1 MSNIIATVSKIQNVD
16 SLNIV
21 NFEFHGISLSMMSLE
36 LDEKIQ
42 IGTKVK
48 LNCKSSHIAIAKNFS
63 GEVSYS
69 NRLNCKI
76 VKLENGELLSCIH
89 LQIYDTILE
98 SIITVKSSQN
108 MDLKVGDKVT
118 AFIKASELSIAEIL
132 ND

>member
-1 MSNIIATVSKIQNVD
+1 MSNIIGTVSKIQNCD

-21 NFEFHGISLSMMSLE
+21 NFDFNGIALSMMSLE
-36 LDEKIQ
+36 LNANIQ

-69 NRLNCKI
+69 NRLDCEI
-76 VKLENGELLSCIH
+76 VSLVNGELLCCLH
-89 LQIYDTILE
+89 LKIFDTVLE
-98 SIITVKSSQN
+98 SIITVNSSKK

-118 AFIKASELSIAEIL
+118 AFIKASELSILEVI
-132 ND
+132 DD

>member
-1 MSNIIATVSKIQNVD
+1 MSNIIGTVSKIQNCD

-21 NFEFHGISLSMMSLE
+21 NFDFNGIALSMMSLE
-36 LDEKIQ
+36 LNANIQ

-69 NRLNCKI
+69 NRLDCDI
-76 VKLENGELLSCIH
+76 VSLVNGELLCCLH
-89 LQIYDTILE
+89 LKIFDTVLE
-98 SIITVKSSQN
+98 SIITVNSSKK

-118 AFIKASELSIAEIL
+118 AFIKASELSISEVI

>member
-1 MSNIIATVSKIQNVD
+1 MTHIIATVSKIQNSD

-21 NFEFHGISLSMMSLE
+21 NFDFNGITLSMMSLDLNE
-36 LDEKIQ
+36 NIK

-69 NRLNCKI
+69 NRLSCEI
-76 VKLENGELLSCIH
+76 QSIENGELLSSIH
-89 LQIYDTILE
+89 LKIFDTILE
-98 SIITVKSSQN
+98 SIITVNSSKKMN
-108 MDLKVGDKVT
+108 LKVGDNIT
-118 AFIKASELSIAEIL
+118 AFIKASELSILEVL

>member
-1 MSNIIATVSKIQNVD
+1 MTHIIATVSKIQNSD

-21 NFEFHGISLSMMSLE
+21 NFDFNGITLSMMSLDLNE
-36 LDEKIQ
+36 NIK

-69 NRLNCKI
+69 NRLSCEI
-76 VKLENGELLSCIH
+76 QSIENGELLSSIH
-89 LQIYDTILE
+89 LKIFDTMLE
-98 SIITVKSSQN
+98 SIITVNSSKKMN
-108 MDLKVGDKVT
+108 LKVGDNIT
-118 AFIKASELSIAEIL
+118 AFIKASELSILEVL

>member
-1 MSNIIATVSKIQNVD
+1 MSNIIATVSKIQNCD

-21 NFEFHGISLSMMSLE
+21 NFDFNGTPLSMMSLE
-36 LDEKIQ
+36 LNEKIQ

-69 NRLNCKI
+69 NRLDCEI
-76 VKLENGELLSCIH
+76 VSLENGELLCCIH
-89 LQIYDTILE
+89 LKIFDTVLE
-98 SIITVKSSQN
+98 SIITVNSSKK

-118 AFIKASELSIAEIL
+118 AFIKASELSISEVI
-132 ND
+132 DD

>member
-1 MSNIIATVSKIQNVD
+1 MSNIIATVSKIQNCD

-21 NFEFHGISLSMMSLE
+21 NFDFNGTPLSMMSLE
-36 LDEKIQ
+36 LNEKIQ

-69 NRLNCKI
+69 N
-76 VKLENGELLSCIH
+76 KLDCVIQSLDNGELLCCLH
-89 LQIYDTILE
+89 LKIFDTVLE
-98 SIITVKSSQN
+98 SIITVNSSHKMNLQ
-108 MDLKVGDKVT
+108 VGDNVT
-118 AFIKASELSIAEIL
+118 AFIKASELSIAEVI

>member
-21 NFEFHGISLSMMSLE
+21 NFDFNGTPLSMMSLE
-36 LDEKIQ
+36 LNVKIQ

-69 NRLNCKI
+69 NRLNCQI
-76 VKLENGELLSCIH
+76 ESIENGELLSCIH
-89 LQIYDTILE
+89 LKIFDTVLE
-98 SIITVKSSQN
+98 SIITVNSSKK

-118 AFIKASELSIAEIL
+118 AFIKASELSIAEVL
-132 ND
+132 DD

>member
-1 MSNIIATVSKIQNVD
+1 MSNIIATVSKIQNCD

-21 NFEFHGISLSMMSLE
+21 NFDFNGTPLSMMSLE
-36 LDEKIQ
+36 LNEKIQ

-69 NRLNCKI
+69 NRLECEI
-76 VKLENGELLSCIH
+76 QSLENGELLCCLH
-89 LQIYDTILE
+89 LKIFDTVLE
-98 SIITVKSSQN
+98 SIITVNSSKK
-108 MDLKVGDKVT
+108 MDLKVGDNVT
-118 AFIKASELSIAEIL
+118 AFIKASELSISEVI